1 MPYRV
6 EDLADRC
13 GVTVDTVRFYQT
25 RGLLPRPER
34 DGRIA
39 WYGDEHVA
47 RLERIRELKDAG
59 FTLAMIARV
68 LAGELDA
75 SEEALAQA
83 LARPLPGGGP
93 PEGDGGRFTLEQ
105 LAEHAQ
111 VSTTLL
117 EALEREGLL
126 VGQPDA
132 EGRRHY
138 DGADAEAVAAGKAL
152 LDAGVPLS
160 ELLALARRHDAT
172 TRATAEH
179 AVELFARF
187 VRDPIRASVS
197 DEAEAAGRMV
207 DALHR
212 MLPATAT
219 LVAHHFRGRLLDAAR
234 ARLEADAARAG
245 GLDSEPSRGSG
256 GDPDAAGRP

>member
-6 EDLADRC
+6 EDLAERC

-39 WYGDEHVA
+39 WYGEAHVE

-59 FTLAMIARV
+59 FTLAMIGRV

-75 SEEALAQA
+75 GEEALAQA
-83 LARPLPGGGP
+83 LARPVPGGEPPGGG
-93 PEGDGGRFTLEQ
+93 GGRLTLEQ
-105 LAEHAQ
+105 LAERAE

-117 EALEREGLL
+117 EALAREGLL
-126 VGQPDA
+126 VGLPDA

-160 ELLALARRHDAT
+160 ELLALARRHDAA

-187 VRDPIRASVS
+187 VRDPVRASAS
-197 DEAEAAGRMV
+197 DEAEAASRMV
-207 DALHR
+207 DALER

-234 ARLEADAARAG
+234 ARLEADAAPPGREAAQPDG
-245 GLDSEPSRGSG
+245 G
-256 GDPDAAGRP
+256 AGRR